1 MRRSRLAALAATL
14 LTAGTLALASTTA
27 GTAHAA
33 TSEWQDGYSDSDT
46 IINCSTQ
53 KPSVGFSAQ
62 TGWRSTTGQ
71 VPEVGEKF
79 YLRGYI
85 SLVGLPC
92 SDIGLTIPEVLAPT
106 GVEFVEEPFLWGIYS
121 LGSPGTLSS
130 GGVEF
135 WDGVNGGATITLAG
149 DEPFRLKRGQVLE
162 FQFPVRATRELKGTA
177 TQAPTCLARRE
188 GDAPCKRSESG
199 DHLQIAFNVGGHG
212 GDKYYVTPY
221 VPLFVAAPGTG
232 GGGGD
237 TTPPR
242 TTITGGPANGSIVTS
257 TSAVFT
263 LGSSEAGSRMSCTL
277 DGRARTCATGRHAIS
292 GLAPGTHVLQ
302 AKETDPSGNTDPT
315 GSSRHWTV
323 PVPAKSLSRSSGW
336 SLVSA
341 SSAYGGRVLAT
352 TRRNASASYKVRG
365 ARKLA
370 LVASGG
376 TTHGTV
382 RVYAGS
388 RLLKTVSLRTTRSVT
403 KRVIPVATFGA
414 AFSGTVKVVVTS
426 SGRAVRLEGI
436 AAPTR

>member
-14 LTAGTLALASTTA
+14 LTTAALASA
-27 GTAHAA
+27 SAAPSHAA
-33 TSEWQDGYSDSDT
+33 ESEWQDGYSDSDT
-46 IINCSTQ
+46 IINCSTST
-53 KPSVGFSAQ
+53 PGVGFSAQ
-62 TGWRSTTGQ
+62 TGWRSPTGQ
-71 VPEVGEKF
+71 VPKVGEKF

-85 SLVGLPC
+85 GLVSLPC
-92 SDIGLTIPEVLAPT
+92 SDVGLTIPEVLAPA
-106 GVEFVEEPFLWGIYS
+106 GVEFVEEPFIWGIYNA
-121 LGSPGTLSS
+121 GSPGTLTS
-130 GGVEF
+130 GGVDF
-135 WDGVNGGATITLAG
+135 FNGVNGGVAITRAG
-149 DEPFRLKRGQVLE
+149 DEPFRLKRGQILE

-177 TQAPTCLARRE
+177 TQAPTCLSRRE
-188 GDAPCKRSESG
+188 GDAPCPRAQSG

-221 VPLFVAAPGTG
+221 VPLFAAAAGS
-232 GGGGD
+232 GGGD

-242 TTITGGPANGSIVTS
+242 TSISGGPANGSIVTS
-257 TSAVFT
+257 SSAVFT
-263 LGSSEAGSRMSCTL
+263 LGSTESGSRMTCTL
-277 DGRARTCATGRHAIS
+277 DSRARTCATGRHAIS
-292 GLAPGTHVLQ
+292 GLAPGTHLFR
-302 AKETDPSGNTDPT
+302 AKATDPAGNVDPT
-315 GSSRHWTV
+315 GASRYWTV
-323 PVPAKSLSRSSGW
+323 PVPAKSLTRSSGW

-352 TRRNASASYKVRG
+352 TRKNASVSYKVRS

-388 RLLKTVSLRTTRSVT
+388 RLLKTVSLRTSRSVT
-403 KRVIPVATFGA
+403 KRVIAITTFSSA
-414 AFSGTVKVVVTS
+414 YSGTVKVVVTT